1 MTFTI
6 MPYLNMVCGMFS
18 TFVVLLVKFNHQHPY
33 FGADEWSSRDYR
45 MYDFIVYMLSNGQI
59 NN

>member
-1 MTFTI
+1 